1 MPEQGVQAAL
11 DVEEQEWQVIP
22 HEENTPRNIR
32 FRAATRR
39 VIKLLRLR
47 KIFSR
52 AGSYLNTAASRQA
65 QNARIRRTMTEIF
78 TSWPRTILKGTKV
91 IFDHLERRRGELVYR
106 R

>member
-11 DVEEQEWQVIP
+11 DVEEQEWLVVP
-22 HEENTPRNIR
+22 AEENNQTNIR
-32 FRAATRR
+32 FRSITRR
-39 VIKLLRLR
+39 IIKLLRLR

-52 AGSYLNTAASRQA
+52 AGSYLNTAASRLP

-91 IFDHLERRRGELVYR
+91 IFVHLKRVRGVLVYR
-106 R
+106 Q

>member
-11 DVEEQEWQVIP
+11 DVEEQEWLVIP
-22 HEENTPRNIR
+22 QEENTPRNIR

-47 KIFSR
+47 MIFSR
-52 AGSYLNTAASRQA
+52 AGSYPSRQP

-78 TSWPRTILKGTKV
+78 TSWPRTILRGTKV
-91 IFDHLERRRGELVYR
+91 IFDHLERRRGALVYR
-106 R
+106 Q